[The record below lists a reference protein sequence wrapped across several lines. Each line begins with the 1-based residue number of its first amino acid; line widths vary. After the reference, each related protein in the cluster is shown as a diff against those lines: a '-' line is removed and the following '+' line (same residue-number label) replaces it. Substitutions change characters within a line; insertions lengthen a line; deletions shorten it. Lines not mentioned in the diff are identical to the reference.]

1 MAYFTKVTE
10 TGAAVIAAAIA
21 AGETVPIAQ
30 LCVGDGNGSDH
41 EPVGTET
48 ALVHQVWAGAVTGRS
63 SEGDTLTVEAAIPHD
78 VGGFTIREIGILDS
92 DGALIAIGNYTE
104 TLKPAADA
112 GGLVEILIRMIVK
125 FETDVEGVI
134 EITIDPGSVYATKTY
149 ADDAVLEHANL
160 TNPHS
165 STPEAT
171 ALRLVL
177 RDANGRAKFGA
188 GSDNNDA
195 VIMSQLLEHAGL
207 MNPHSATPEA
217 TALRLALRDANGR
230 AKFAPG
236 VSSEDA
242 VNVGQFGN
250 HTERTAAHSSTPDAT
265 PGRIVMRDASGR
277 AAFAAGSASG
287 DAVNLGQV
295 NDLIAARIGAWHTAT
310 PSAGF
315 SNFSINEFRYRL
327 EGTDIVRLSGVL
339 TITDAA
345 AYIITVLPVGFRP
358 IASTWSSGV
367 VQAQDVSAGRN
378 ELLTIVLHDD
388 GEVQLAAMGAY
399 VTGAGDTIN
408 INLTFVIS

>member
-48 ALVHQVWAGAVTGRS
+48 ALVHQVWAGAVTGMS
-63 SEGDTLTVEAAIPHD
+63 SDGDTLTVEAAIPHD
-78 VGGFTIREIGILDS
+78 VGGFTIREIGILGS
-92 DGALIAIGNYTE
+92 DGALIAIGNYPE
-104 TLKPAADA
+104 TLKPATDA

-134 EITIDPGSVYATKTY
+134 EITIDPGSVYASRDY
-149 ADDAVLEHANL
+149 VDDAVLEHANMV
-160 TNPHS
+160 NPHG
-165 STPEAT
+165 STPDAT

-177 RDANGRAKFGA
+177 RDANGRAKF
-188 GSDNNDA
+188 
-195 VIMSQLLEHAGL
+195 
-207 MNPHSATPEA
+207 
-217 TALRLALRDANGR
+217 
-230 AKFAPG
+230 APG
-236 VSSEDA
+236 ENSEDV
-242 VNVGQFGN
+242 VNVGQLGN
-250 HTERTAAHSSTPDAT
+250 HTERTAAHSSTPEAT

-277 AAFAAGSASG
+277 AAFAAGAASE

-295 NDLIAARIGAWHTAT
+295 NSLIAARTGAWHTAT

-327 EGTDIVRLSGVL
+327 EGTDIVRLSGVI

-358 IASTWSSGV
+358 VANTWSSGV
-367 VQAQDVSAGRN
+367 VQVNDVSAGRN
-378 ELLTIVLHDD
+378 ELLAIVLHDD
-388 GEVQLAAMGAY
+388 GEVQLASIGTY

-408 INLTFVIS
+408 IDLTFIIS